1 MGTLWCGWVSDTYQ
15 ISRTFLCEISSII
28 ASILIIVMTR
38 ASSSYTFLLM
48 AFLLGFFLYIPA
60 SFSELLAIEGVDA
73 KYTGLVISMNGLV
86 SPFGNVCSGIPV
98 NWIIQKF
105 GWGMIPKVLSG
116 LFVLFTVVLWINSYL
131 RKHTVDSK
139 DV

>member
-1 MGTLWCGWVSDTYQ
+1 
-15 ISRTFLCEISSII
+15 
-28 ASILIIVMTR
+28 MTR
-38 ASSSYTFLLM
+38 ASSSLSFLLM
-48 AFLLGFFLYIPA
+48 AFLFGFFMYIPA

-98 NWIIQKF
+98 NWIIQRF
-105 GWGMIPKVLSG
+105 GWEMIPKVLAG
-116 LFVLFTVVLWINSYL
+116 LFVLFTTVLWLNGYV
-131 RKHTVDSK
+131 RKHSTDSK